1 MYLIEVVKKL
11 KSFDIPDLL
20 QAVKSKKL
28 PIDALKS
35 VLSRFTIKD
44 DKIELVEEKGKL
56 KESAINELNE
66 YIKKNK

>member
-28 PIDALKS
+28 PVDALKS

-44 DKIELVEEKGKL
+44 DKIELLE
-56 KESAINELNE
+56 
-66 YIKKNK
+66 